1 MKRSDSRSFWIMT
14 AVMTLIVGLLGYQ
27 IIDGLIRGV
36 VVSHSRVRPSITYTL
51 VAQPKQYWV
60 TLIWLVIVEIFFIAL
75 TLGTA
80 WLAREIA
87 KTEKST

>member
-51 VAQPKQYWV
+51 VAQPKQYWAP
-60 TLIWLVIVEIFFIAL
+60 LIWLAIVETFLIAV
-75 TLGTA
+75 TLGNA
-80 WLAREIA
+80 WISREID